1 MYSYTSWRIWRFA
14 LTFGLKASQG
24 YGEFI
29 HECVDYTKKKRKPTQ
44 YHKVKQMSS
53 RIKIFAIIAVLG
65 FIAGIIAQATAQY
78 FIPWFISVLPLLGGA
93 TSFIISGCA
102 GAVLTV
108 AIVSVWA
115 YMTGKK
121 DPY

>member
-1 MYSYTSWRIWRFA
+1 MTSR
-14 LTFGLKASQG
+14 
-24 YGEFI
+24 
-29 HECVDYTKKKRKPTQ
+29 V
-44 YHKVKQMSS
+44 
-53 RIKIFAIIAVLG
+53 KIFGVIAIVG
-65 FIAGIIAQATAQY
+65 FLAGIIAQVAAVY

-93 TSFIISGCA
+93 TSFLISGFA

>member
-1 MYSYTSWRIWRFA
+1 MTGR
-14 LTFGLKASQG
+14 
-24 YGEFI
+24 
-29 HECVDYTKKKRKPTQ
+29 V
-44 YHKVKQMSS
+44 
-53 RIKIFAIIAVLG
+53 KIFGVIAIVG
-65 FIAGIIAQATAQY
+65 FLAGVIAQVAATY
-78 FIPWFISVLPLLGGA
+78 FIPWFISILPLLGGA
-93 TSFIISGCA
+93 TSFLVSGFA